1 MTIRSDLLTQLTTNL
16 AGTNVTVSSE
26 LPFTSSGETLYA
38 KNMKVLYVDEEQI
51 EQDTLHPVLDRNN
64 IEINLSTV
72 NAFLQVDAKNQL
84 SDIQTIISNVLSAK
98 NVITNT
104 ITSESDYTT
113 VFSLDSIVY
122 EFEFRFEKIAI

>member
-16 AGTNVTVSSE
+16 AGTNVSVSSE

-113 VFSLDSIVY
+113 VFSLDKIVY

>member
-16 AGTNVTVSSE
+16 AGTNVSVSSE

>member
-64 IEINLSTV
+64 IEINLSTI

>member
-1 MTIRSDLLTQLTTNL
+1 MTIRSDLLAQLTTNL
-16 AGTNVTVSSE
+16 TGSNVSVSSE

-64 IEINLSTV
+64 IEINLSTI